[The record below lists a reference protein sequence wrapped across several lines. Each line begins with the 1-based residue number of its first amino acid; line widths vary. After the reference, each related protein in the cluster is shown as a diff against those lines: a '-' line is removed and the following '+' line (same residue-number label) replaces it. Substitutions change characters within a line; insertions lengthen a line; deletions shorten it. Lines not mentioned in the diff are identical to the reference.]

1 MKTSTWAGWL
11 LAASLLGGTAQ
22 AADEITVTAPW
33 IRATVAQATA
43 TGVFMQITAQHDARL
58 LAVRTAIGRAEL
70 HQMAM
75 EGQTMSMRAVDGV
88 DLPAGQPVNLSSGG
102 LHVML
107 MDLKHQVREGDVVPL
122 TLVIQ
127 EKGKKPQNVEVK
139 ATVKALSYLPPKS

>member
-1 MKTSTWAGWL
+1 MKTSRWAGWL

-58 LAVRTAIGRAEL
+58 LAVKSSIGRAEL

-75 EGQTMSMRAVDGV
+75 EGQTMSMRPVDGV
-88 DLPAGQPVNLSSGG
+88 DLPAGQPVNLASGG

-127 EKGKKPQNVEVK
+127 EKGKKPRNVEVK
-139 ATVKALSYLPPKS
+139 APVKALSYLPPKS